1 VQNYIEPISHEALF
15 NNAEEAAI
23 IYTDKLIRSNTGLPI
38 DVFSLAKGEG
48 LEVSQANFN
57 NPGVLGQLEFKN
69 KKIVISK
76 KQSLSQALFTT
87 AHELGHYVEFK
98 NMKDAERPIIG
109 DVLFHRQQ
117 LSLFI
122 TSTNSVDEVK
132 ANAFALALL
141 MPWRLVD
148 KFMSMKETIALSDLA
163 KHFCIS
169 PSLVQH
175 RLMMLSAMGKVLP
188 EIL

>member
-1 VQNYIEPISHEALF
+1 VQNNTESLNHEALF
-15 NNAEEAAI
+15 RNAEDAAI
-23 IYTDKLIRSNTGLPI
+23 VYTDKLIRSNTGLPI
-38 DVFSLAKGEG
+38 DVFALAKGEG
-48 LEVSQANFN
+48 IEVSQANFN
-57 NPGVLGQLEFKN
+57 NSDVLGQLEFKN

-87 AHELGHYVEFK
+87 AHEFGHYVEFK
-98 NMKDAERPIIG
+98 SMKDAERPIIG
-109 DVLFHRQQ
+109 DVLFHHQQ

-122 TSTNSVDEVK
+122 TSSNSIDEVK

-141 MPWRLVD
+141 MPWRLMQ
-148 KFMSMKETIALSDLA
+148 KFMNQKDTIALSNLA

-175 RLMMLSAMGKVLP
+175 RLMMLSAMGKDLP